1 RVGERI
7 LPWHPGAV
15 GWLSDADVVGWV
27 PLAPGEP
34 DGLDQ
39 PEPVGNV
46 TNVFVTEISLATIF
60 VNARAPHGVVVSPR
74 DAFVHGRRP
83 PGGFAASRD
92 GFAHGGRSMARLP
105 ASMRPP
111 RAGEAGR
118 RGFSSPAQGARAAG
132 GARGDTPSRMPAGT
146 GSASRVVGSPGF
158 ASPGM
163 TGAAAGSSP
172 GGVTAV
178 RGLG

>member
-1 RVGERI
+1 
-7 LPWHPGAV
+7 
-15 GWLSDADVVGWV
+15 
-27 PLAPGEP
+27 
-34 DGLDQ
+34 GLDQ
-39 PEPVGNV
+39 PEPVVNV

-83 PGGFAASRD
+83 PGGFSASRD
-92 GFAHGGRSMARLP
+92 GFAPGGRSMARLP
-105 ASMRPP
+105 AAMRPP
-111 RAGEAGR
+111 RAGQADR
-118 RGFSSPAQGARAAG
+118 RGFPSAAEGARAPG
-132 GARGDTPSRMPAGT
+132 GAPGDAFSARMPARA
-146 GSASRVVGSPGF
+146 GSASRAAGSPGF

-178 RGLG
+178 RGLGSTGAWRGGSMG